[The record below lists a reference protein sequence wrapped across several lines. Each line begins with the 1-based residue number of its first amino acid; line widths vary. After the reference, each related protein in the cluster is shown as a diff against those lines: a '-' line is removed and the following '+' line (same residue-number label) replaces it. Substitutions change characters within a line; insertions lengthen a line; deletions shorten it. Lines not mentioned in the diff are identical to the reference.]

1 VSGHKPWSQIR
12 RKRSLVDEILRERRE
27 EQKRENECVCAEI
40 NMRHCPVHSL
50 SDEEV
55 LAMWRRGELTVKTG
69 RIVHGNLC
77 VCPEKGDGEWCDK
90 CEGYALEQGE

>member
-1 VSGHKPWSQIR
+1 MSAE
-12 RKRSLVDEILRERRE
+12 RSAASHD
-27 EQKRENECVCAEI
+27 
-40 NMRHCPVHSL
+40 L

-55 LAMWRRGELTVKTG
+55 LAMWRRGELVVRTG

-90 CEGYALEQGE
+90 CEGRAMEQGQ